1 MRGPRRRRGLTT
13 LEILFASGLTVMAVG
28 LLWAALSLV
37 LRGAGRA
44 EWTARAERGLEAFTR
59 VLEDELRRANHLVTT
74 SPGGQLHDPRFS
86 AVWILEGGQDLRFRI
101 FEPDQ
106 PVADPTTLQL
116 EGLRQDQV
124 AFLDREGRLVY
135 TRRGDLEE
143 EDTRVLLEDL
153 AEVNFSP
160 GSPYEDRGLLG
171 GLLKVR
177 VVLRQRR
184 GQAHMER
191 EMTLPVG
198 VPVVVVGEVPEG
210 VELLPP
216 PQAGEVPE
224 RGAGPGT

>member
-1 MRGPRRRRGLTT
+1 
-13 LEILFASGLTVMAVG
+13 MAVG

-37 LRGAGRA
+37 LRGTGRA
-44 EWTARAERGLEAFTR
+44 EWTARAERGLEAFAR

-74 SPGGQLHDPRFS
+74 SPGGALHAPRFS
-86 AVWILEGGQDLRFRI
+86 AVWVLEDGGVLRFRV

-106 PVADPTTLQL
+106 AVADPARLPLEELLQD
-116 EGLRQDQV
+116 RI
-124 AFLDREGRLVY
+124 AFLAREGRLVY
-135 TRRGDLEE
+135 MRRGDLEE

-171 GLLKVR
+171 GLLRVR
-177 VVLRQRR
+177 VVLRQSR
-184 GQAHMER
+184 GEARMER

-198 VPVVVVGEVPEG
+198 VPVVIVGETPQG

-216 PQAGEVPE
+216 PQAGEAPE